1 MTPAIHIRRDGPLFR
16 VQVLPPEAMGKTLQR
31 PETYA
36 SATTARM
43 AAKVLSQMTGWPIT
57 DLTEAR
63 G

>member
-16 VQVLPPEAMGKTLQR
+16 VQVLPPQSLPPSVAR

-36 SATTARM
+36 GHAAAMLAARWI
-43 AAKVLSQMTGWPIT
+43 AQETGWTIT
-57 DLTEAR
+57 DLSGAR